1 MSLPDFFLILHFLLI
16 MQDAINSASTVAQTL
31 GGEVLEGQRKL
42 LSLAAA
48 GANSSAVNP
57 LVSQLSNG
65 PLAGLHEKVC
75 RIFIIT
81 SCFLCIL

>member
-1 MSLPDFFLILHFLLI
+1 

-65 PLAGLHEKVC
+65 PLGGLHEKVC
-75 RIFIIT
+75 LVFVIVIT
-81 SCFLCIL
+81 CFLCIL

>member
-1 MSLPDFFLILHFLLI
+1 

-65 PLAGLHEKVC
+65 PLGGLHEKVC
-75 RIFIIT
+75 LVFIIT
-81 SCFLCIL
+81 CFLFIL

>member
-1 MSLPDFFLILHFLLI
+1 MI
-16 MQDAINSASTVAQTL
+16 MQDAVNSASTVAQTL
-31 GGEVLEGQRKL
+31 GGELLEGQRKL

-65 PLAGLHEKVC
+65 PLGGLHEKVC
-75 RIFIIT
+75 TVFMI
-81 SCFLCIL
+81 SCWFFNPVM

>member
-1 MSLPDFFLILHFLLI
+1 

-48 GANSSAVNP
+48 GANSSAMLRTECAIVCDSRNP
-57 LVSQLSNG
+57 YMDYSYAGKRKKKKKEKENFLS
-65 PLAGLHEKVC
+65 
-75 RIFIIT
+75 
-81 SCFLCIL
+81 

>member
-1 MSLPDFFLILHFLLI
+1 
-16 MQDAINSASTVAQTL
+16 MQDAVNSASTVAQTL
-31 GGEVLEGQRKL
+31 GGELLEGQRKL

-65 PLAGLHEKVC
+65 PLGGLHEKVC
-75 RIFIIT
+75 TVFMI
-81 SCFLCIL
+81 SCWFFNPVM

>member
-1 MSLPDFFLILHFLLI
+1 

-57 LVSQLSNG
+57 LISQLSNG
-65 PLAGLHEKVC
+65 PLGGLHEKVC
-75 RIFIIT
+75 LVFIIT
-81 SCFLCIL
+81 CFLCIL